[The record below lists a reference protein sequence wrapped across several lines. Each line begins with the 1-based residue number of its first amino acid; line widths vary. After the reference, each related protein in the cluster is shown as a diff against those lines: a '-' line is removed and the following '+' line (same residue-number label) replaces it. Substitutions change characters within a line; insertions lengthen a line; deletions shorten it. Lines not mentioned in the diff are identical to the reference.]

1 MASQRAPS
9 CYMPSPRSF
18 RSRRCGS
25 QNLSAIVPKDRS
37 TATLK
42 TTSLPSAAALI
53 VAAGRGLRAGGER
66 PKQYQLLGGMSV
78 LERAIRAL
86 GAAAGVTKAIVVIH
100 PDDAE
105 NYAEVTARLTQHAEF
120 LLPPAYGGATRQ
132 ASVRAGLEALGE
144 APPEIVLIH
153 DAARP
158 FVSPALIAR
167 AIAAAHQHG
176 AAVPGIPVNDTI
188 RRLGAGRPYGETLP
202 RESLRTIQTPQA
214 FAFAKIRD
222 AHARAAAAGLD
233 AFTDDGGLAEWAG
246 LDVHVFEGEAE
257 NSKLSLPS
265 DFSRAAQQLR
275 VRTET
280 RTGLGYDVHAFGEGR
295 FIMLG
300 GVEISH
306 DRGVVAHSDGDVLLH
321 ALTDALLG
329 ALGDGD
335 IGVHFPPSDP
345 RWKDAASRL
354 FLADA
359 AERVRRRGG
368 RVLHLDATV
377 VCEAPR
383 LGAHR
388 QAIRTSIA
396 GICGIE
402 EGRVSIKATTSERL
416 GFTGRGEGIA
426 AQAIATLELPMEEGE
441 DDAR

>member
-1 MASQRAPS
+1 M
-9 CYMPSPRSF
+9 
-18 RSRRCGS
+18 
-25 QNLSAIVPKDRS
+25 
-37 TATLK
+37 
-42 TTSLPSAAALI
+42 
-53 VAAGRGLRAGGER
+53 
-66 PKQYQLLGGMSV
+66 
-78 LERAIRAL
+78 
-86 GAAAGVTKAIVVIH
+86 
-100 PDDAE
+100 
-105 NYAEVTARLTQHAEF
+105 
-120 LLPPAYGGATRQ
+120 
-132 ASVRAGLEALGE
+132 
-144 APPEIVLIH
+144 
-153 DAARP
+153 
-158 FVSPALIAR
+158 
-167 AIAAAHQHG
+167 
-176 AAVPGIPVNDTI
+176 PGIPVNDTI